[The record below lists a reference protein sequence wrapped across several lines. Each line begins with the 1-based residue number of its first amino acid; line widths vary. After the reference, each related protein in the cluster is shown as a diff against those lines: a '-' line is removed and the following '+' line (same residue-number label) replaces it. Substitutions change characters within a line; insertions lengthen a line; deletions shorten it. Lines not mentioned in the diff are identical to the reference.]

1 MHVFYSQTC
10 VRKFEKMN
18 NHTSLRQEPGA
29 RTEVDKS
36 CAKIKFKKK
45 RKKKRQ

>member
-18 NHTSLRQEPGA
+18 NHTSLRLEPGA
-29 RTEVDKS
+29 GTEVDKS
-36 CAKIKFKKK
+36 CVKKK
-45 RKKKRQ
+45 KKN